1 MENELVR
8 RGKEGTKGK
17 NVKGRKKKRR
27 RNEEKRRK

>member
-8 RGKEGTKGK
+8 RGKERTKGK
-17 NVKGRKKKRR
+17 NMKWRKKKRR

>member
-1 MENELVR
+1 MENGLVR

-17 NVKGRKKKRR
+17 NEKGRKKKRR